1 MKTMNNSK
9 GFTLIEVLVAV
20 FVLAIG
26 LLGLAGLQAKSLQFN
41 QSAYQRSQATI
52 LAYDI
57 IDRMRANLSEARNGS
72 YDIARGD
79 VPPTATNC
87 QASGATCSTA
97 TMVDFDLAQWKCSIG
112 SYDDNSTCE
121 DDFGIKGA
129 LLEGKGTVVTNGDI
143 ITVTIDWI
151 DDRTQEEGDGT
162 VEGNDR
168 VTAFEVRTVL

>member
-1 MKTMNNSK
+1 MNNSK
-9 GFTLIEVLVAV
+9 GFSLVEVLVAV

-41 QSAYQRSQATI
+41 HSAYQRTQATI

-72 YDIARGD
+72 YDIAKADG
-79 VPPTATNC
+79 PPTATNC

-112 SYDDNSTCE
+112 SYDTNTQCTGFDIE
-121 DDFGIKGA
+121 GA
-129 LLEGKGTVVTNGDI
+129 LLEGKGFVATNGDI
-143 ITVTIDWI
+143 ITVTIEWV
-151 DDRTQEEGDGT
+151 DDRTKEGD
-162 VEGNDR
+162 DR
-168 VTAFEVRTVL
+168 KTTFTASTVL